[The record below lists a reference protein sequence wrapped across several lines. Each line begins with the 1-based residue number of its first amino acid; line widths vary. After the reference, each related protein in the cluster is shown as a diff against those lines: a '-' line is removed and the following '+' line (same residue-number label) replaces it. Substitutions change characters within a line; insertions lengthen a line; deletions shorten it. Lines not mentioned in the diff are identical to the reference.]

1 MVKSASPFRHAAG
14 IAEATTFSEADSHRM
29 IQIDLLLPF
38 ILPPPAMAADLMRE
52 IKAPSLEML
61 LGRANADPLREF
73 DDFAHALPH
82 ERWLGGRFS
91 LPSVDTSSPPVAC
104 AAMARHGLSA
114 EEGVWFLLQPAHFH
128 IARDHLV
135 LTDQRRL
142 GLSDADGLALFD
154 EAQKSFAA
162 AGMTLL
168 FGSTMEWF
176 VRADAWADLH
186 TAAPDAA
193 CGHNIDIWMPK
204 GPGERDWRKIQNE
217 VQMDWHASPV
227 NAAREARGLKPVNS
241 LWLWGAA
248 TPANRSV
255 SHYTR
260 SAGLG
265 GWTEAFMPSG
275 GDSII
280 GLIESAP
287 LRGLGMIDSLT
298 EAAMAGDWAEWL
310 ARVNALEVTCFS
322 PLMTA
327 LQGGWLDKLTLVM
340 THNTR
345 LSEYHLEPKSLAKF
359 WRKVS
364 LKRLAGA

>member
-1 MVKSASPFRHAAG
+1 
-14 IAEATTFSEADSHRM
+14 
-29 IQIDLLLPF
+29 
-38 ILPPPAMAADLMRE
+38 MAADLLRE

-61 LGRANADPLREF
+61 LGRADAEKTRTF

-91 LPSVDTSSPPVAC
+91 LPSAEHSSPPIAC
-104 AAMARHGLSA
+104 AAMARHGVAA
-114 EEGVWFLLQPAHFH
+114 EEGMWFMLQPTHFH

-142 GLSDADGLALFD
+142 ALSDPDARTLFAQ
-154 EAQKSFAA
+154 AQKSFEA
-162 AGMTLL
+162 AGLTLVW
-168 FGSTMEWF
+168 GNATEWF
-176 VRADAWADLH
+176 VRADAWPDLH
-186 TAAPDAA
+186 TATPDAA

-204 GPGERDWRKIQNE
+204 GQGDRDWRKIQNE
-217 VQMDWHASPV
+217 VQMDWHDCAV
-227 NAAREARGLKPVNS
+227 NAAREARGLKPINS
-241 LWLWGAA
+241 LWLWGGAM
-248 TPANRSV
+248 PANRSV
-255 SHYTR
+255 SHY
-260 SAGLG
+260 SHGAGLR

-275 GDSII
+275 GDSIV

-287 LRGLGMIDSLT
+287 LRGLGMIDDLT

-310 ARVNALEVTCFS
+310 TRVNALETTCFA

-327 LQGGWLDKLTLVM
+327 LQGGWLDKLTLIM

-345 LSEYHLEPKSLAKF
+345 LTEYHLEPKSLAKF

-364 LKRLAGA
+364 LKRLVED